1 MSWRAC
7 CNLINAHLVKLDMHR
22 HRGGTFVQQ
31 LAEWA
36 HVNLHML
43 SHSSDG
49 WSPDFFI
56 SNASLLLLLPLH
68 VRGHAV
74 VVMLLPL
81 HVRCNPIIERMH
93 ACCTIILCWTGI
105 GGEHLRSHSC
115 CSTRSCNLHP
125 IERLSKD
132 SLALRLHFAI
142 LFAFAGVLC
151 VNGVCMGLLGCREPF
166 NSYLHCRTYEY
177 YYRATAT
184 SCLFEMLP

>member
-81 HVRCNPIIERMH
+81 HVRCNPI
-93 ACCTIILCWTGI
+93 
-105 GGEHLRSHSC
+105 
-115 CSTRSCNLHP
+115 
-125 IERLSKD
+125 ERLSKD